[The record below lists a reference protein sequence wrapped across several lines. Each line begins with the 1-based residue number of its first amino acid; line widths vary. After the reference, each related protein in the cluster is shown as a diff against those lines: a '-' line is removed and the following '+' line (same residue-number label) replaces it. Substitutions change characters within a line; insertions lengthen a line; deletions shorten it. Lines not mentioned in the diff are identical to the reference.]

1 MSLTYNRKLEIA
13 AGLSFII
20 ATMCYASGSGM
31 VTGALTGTSFDPSI
45 LSLGVMLEIGNS
57 LAVMVLGILFFERFR
72 DENKTVLMGY
82 VLSRAVEAVLLM
94 GGSVIVLFAVKSN
107 SPQNLQALL
116 IVHDAF
122 FSSAMLV
129 LGLYSAFFFA
139 YLFKRSIGP
148 KWLMA
153 LGVLGYVMASIYAL
167 ITLVSGFETNPL
179 VLFAP
184 GGIFEILLPLWMLFK
199 GLD

>member
-13 AGLSFII
+13 AGLNFII
-20 ATMCYASGSGM
+20 ATICYASGSGM
-31 VTGALTGTSFDPSI
+31 VTGALTGTKFDPSV

-57 LAVMVLGILFFERFR
+57 LAVIVLGILFFERFR

-107 SPQNLQALL
+107 STQTLQALL

-129 LGLYSAFFFA
+129 LGLYSAFFFT

-153 LGVLGYVMASIYAL
+153 LGVLGYVMTSIYAL
-167 ITLVSGFETNPL
+167 VTLTSGFETNPL
-179 VLFAP
+179 MLFAP